1 MKYKIEVKKTK
12 GELNMSNYLTIDVG
26 GTNIKYALMDGNAE
40 IKEKGEVPTP
50 YDGLDAFLESIKGI
64 YDQYADRNIEAIAM
78 SAPGKIDA
86 TKGYFYTSGALNY
99 INGVNLKD
107 RLHEMIPVDFAV
119 ENDAKAAAAAEIWK
133 GSMQGVSNGTVIVLG
148 TGIGGAVIIDG
159 KVYRGSTFAAGE
171 YSGIPTTLLSGKY
184 DPTKMWARVNGVGVM
199 CDNYAKKI
207 GVDPEEMNG
216 RILFTDANDGKQEA
230 LDAIDEYC
238 ESLAAGIVSL
248 QFVLDVERVAIGGG
262 ISKQPL
268 LMESLHKKL
277 HAYYDEAGAFM
288 PATLPEVVTC
298 EFGNDANMIGAL
310 YHYLFEIKG

>member
-1 MKYKIEVKKTK
+1 
-12 GELNMSNYLTIDVG
+12 
-26 GTNIKYALMDGNAE
+26 
-40 IKEKGEVPTP
+40 
-50 YDGLDAFLESIKGI
+50 
-64 YDQYADRNIEAIAM
+64 
-78 SAPGKIDA
+78 
-86 TKGYFYTSGALNY
+86 
-99 INGVNLKD
+99 
-107 RLHEMIPVDFAV
+107 MIPVDFAV

-184 DPTKMWARVNGVGVM
+184 DPTKMWARVNGVGIM
-199 CDNYAKKI
+199 CDNYAKKL
-207 GVDPEEMNG
+207 GVDPEGMNG
-216 RILFTDANDGKQEA
+216 RILFTDANEGKQEA

-310 YHYLFEIKG
+310 YHYLFEIRG